1 MISLKSFRIDKSK
14 SNSMDCMREKKIF
27 IDSFINQKIFN
38 RLIIKL
44 SNYIKIDPAIL
55 ELKIKKIV
63 SGEFNF
69 ENNCFNN
76 NSSYFQIIKNFI
88 IFYYFLFLITFRSK
102 KSEPIKTDIILF
114 NVDYFDDVE
123 KFKKILCNYSHSTI
137 ITNKKFNFMNIKK
150 SIQDTYLRENIKID
164 YGDGTLNINFKDK
177 NNSYKINAT
186 IKCKHDIDIDSSC
199 IENKYLLFKFGFS
212 LLHQS
217 LKKKFNFLKYFNV
230 ALFAYVN
237 NYSIFKKYESKK
249 IIQDRIFSTCA
260 IRNYI
265 FKKMG
270 GNVSACVQSHLT
282 EASINFY
289 NDTDLFFTFGDEQFS
304 KLSLEE
310 LGSRIE
316 SAHPVGSLRAE
327 SYYTESNLNF
337 HSNKNIDIL
346 VIGVNLISW
355 LHVNEQQKKNYY
367 NHIKLIKKISLKYPN
382 LNICI
387 KHHPGNGSDPI
398 ELNILKGSNVKFLK
412 AESNSYTYI
421 KNSKVILSCSST
433 MVLEAY
439 GINGKAYYINPNY
452 DNHVFFEKN
461 KFLKQITLSEFNQ
474 IEETINKIYSD
485 KQAIEINSD
494 NICLKNDVV
503 SDRIYRK
510 LSSYDL

>member
-186 IKCKHDIDIDSSC
+186 IKCKHDIEYDSIQGHLVHPDGMIGMIGLTC
-199 IENKYLLFKFGFS
+199 QQWKLLCRASPLGR
-212 LLHQS
+212 
-217 LKKKFNFLKYFNV
+217 Y
-230 ALFAYVN
+230 AL
-237 NYSIFKKYESKK
+237 
-249 IIQDRIFSTCA
+249 CA
-260 IRNYI
+260 
-265 FKKMG
+265 
-270 GNVSACVQSHLT
+270 V
-282 EASINFY
+282 
-289 NDTDLFFTFGDEQFS
+289 
-304 KLSLEE
+304 
-310 LGSRIE
+310 
-316 SAHPVGSLRAE
+316 P
-327 SYYTESNLNF
+327 
-337 HSNKNIDIL
+337 
-346 VIGVNLISW
+346 
-355 LHVNEQQKKNYY
+355 
-367 NHIKLIKKISLKYPN
+367 
-382 LNICI
+382 
-387 KHHPGNGSDPI
+387 
-398 ELNILKGSNVKFLK
+398 
-412 AESNSYTYI
+412 
-421 KNSKVILSCSST
+421 SSGT
-433 MVLEAY
+433 
-439 GINGKAYYINPNY
+439 
-452 DNHVFFEKN
+452 HVFLGK
-461 KFLKQITLSEFNQ
+461 
-474 IEETINKIYSD
+474 
-485 KQAIEINSD
+485 
-494 NICLKNDVV
+494 
-503 SDRIYRK
+503 K
-510 LSSYDL
+510 L